1 MMKTPSTAGRHFV
14 SAVVTDAITDWKR
27 LLAKHSE
34 SSSPHFVYGSDGR
47 TFAAYAQSG
56 STLWV
61 VQLRRAEHPVLVA
74 RLGITSSHPKGQA
87 VLVEDDGLRSLIE
100 RFHTI
105 RRWDHKHGFKTVAHG
120 SRDKS
125 RFFPF
130 NDAKDA
136 AIATFFEHR
145 TALTRK
151 SRARGPAGKRPRKW
165 QSSFGS
171 RFQGPVLLEKL
182 LPEENPW
189 IRLERNMRG
198 RQIFV
203 SYRHVDYGH
212 AEALVLALRR
222 NGLPVWF
229 DRLALPVAEATQKL
243 DADTATLSWVLD
255 QGLETCDFVV
265 AVATQRYAKPSK
277 VGKDIKIRGV
287 KIESLTFN
295 EWERAKR
302 RIIYLPEGEN
312 LPMEKWNDPRRFP
325 HRILKA
331 CEPSGAAKEIATLI
345 TEGERKR
352 GTF

>member
-1 MMKTPSTAGRHFV
+1 MAGRHFV
-14 SAVVTDAITDWKR
+14 SAVVQEAITDWKR

-61 VQLRRAEHPVLVA
+61 VQLRQAEHPVLVA
-74 RLGITSSHPKGQA
+74 RLGITSKHPKSQA
-87 VLVEDDGLRSLIE
+87 ILVEDEELRSLIE

-105 RRWDHKHGFKTVAHG
+105 RRWDNKHGFKTVAHG
-120 SRDKS
+120 LRDKS

-136 AIATFFEHR
+136 AIATLFKHR
-145 TALTRK
+145 TALTRR
-151 SRARGPAGKRPRKW
+151 SRTLGPTGKLPRKW

-171 RFQGPVLLEKL
+171 RFQSPVLLEKL
-182 LPEENPW
+182 LPEESPW
-189 IRLERNMRG
+189 IRLERNMLG
-198 RQIFV
+198 REIFI
-203 SYRHVDYGH
+203 SYRHMDYRY
-212 AEALVLALRR
+212 AEPLVLELRQ

-229 DRLALPVAEATQKL
+229 DRLVLPVAEATKKL
-243 DADTATLSWVLD
+243 DGDTATLSWILD

-265 AVATQRYAKPSK
+265 AVGTQRYAKPSK

-295 EWERAKR
+295 EWKRAKR
-302 RIIYLPEGEN
+302 RFIYLPEGED
-312 LPMEKWNDPRRFP
+312 LPMEKWTDSRLFP

-331 CEPSGAAKEIATLI
+331 REANSAAKEIAALI
-345 TEGERKR
+345 TKG
-352 GTF
+352 

>member
-1 MMKTPSTAGRHFV
+1 MAGRHFV
-14 SAVVTDAITDWKR
+14 SAVVTEAITDWKR
-27 LLAKHSE
+27 LLAKHTL
-34 SSSPHFVYGSDGR
+34 SSSPHFVYGSNGPA
-47 TFAAYAQSG
+47 FAAYAQSG

-61 VQLRRAEHPVLVA
+61 VQLRQAEHPVLVA
-74 RLGITSSHPKGQA
+74 RLEIISRHLKDQDI
-87 VLVEDDGLRSLIE
+87 LVEDDGLQSLIE

-105 RRWDHKHGFKTVAHG
+105 RRWDNKRGFKTVAHG

-136 AIATFFEHR
+136 AIATLFRHR

-151 SRARGPAGKRPRKW
+151 SHAQGPIGKRPRKW

-171 RFQGPVLLEKL
+171 RFQSPVLLEKL
-182 LPEENPW
+182 LPVENPW

-198 RQIFV
+198 REIFI
-203 SYRHVDYGH
+203 SYRHSDYRH
-212 AEALVLALRR
+212 ARPLVLALRQ

-229 DRLALPVAEATQKL
+229 DRLVLPVAEATRKL

-255 QGLETCDFVV
+255 QGLKTSDVVV
-265 AVATQRYAKPSK
+265 AVGTQHYARPSK
-277 VGKDIKIRGV
+277 VGKDIKINGV

-295 EWERAKR
+295 EWKRAKR

-312 LPMEKWNDPRRFP
+312 LPKEKWTDRRLFP
-325 HRILKA
+325 YQILKA
-331 CEPSGAAKEIATLI
+331 REANGAAKEIDALI
-345 TEGERKR
+345 TEGI
-352 GTF
+352 GAPAAY